1 VTGVIALAV
10 LRLALKLD
18 LGLEYDTN
26 ANRAEV
32 VSTCPTCDPPQGSP
46 LVRTTT
52 RFTLS
57 HQKGIS
63 LLRLTGGLGAKV
75 FWFGSVQDQNT
86 LVGHLALDER
96 LALGRVVDLG
106 FSVDYYDAGQLVV
119 NPAED
124 RHRDFRTGA
133 AAVRLSFVDGP
144 GDVTLSGGYRG
155 FHYKPDFQFSFQ
167 AAQANLFLA
176 TRAVA
181 GSGTRTHE
189 IGFSANYH
197 FERRWYPGVRDHL
210 FANPMYPPDHCD
222 PHGEIYPY
230 CIRPVPTGEKRKDW
244 FHEGSFDLTYVG
256 PLLVS
261 TSYAIQLNVSDSF
274 GQSLLRHIFTMRL
287 SARLFW
293 EIYGT
298 LKAQVLYN
306 NYLDPVLLNIAT
318 STTPV
323 SIEDENRNSLI
334 VDLERPI
341 GKIGLAVIARY
352 SLYTNELTTQSPVE
366 FIRHVIYLGVS
377 YKVGWTLKG
386 KNPRPSP

>member
-32 VSTCPTCDPPQGSP
+32 VRGCTVECAEPKGSP

-52 RFTLS
+52 RFNLS
-57 HQKGIS
+57 WSKGVS
-63 LLRLTGGLGAKV
+63 LLRLTAGLGAKI
-75 FWFGSVQDQNT
+75 FWFGDVQDQNT
-86 LVGHLALDER
+86 LVGHVSLDER

-106 FSVDYYDAGQLVV
+106 FAVDYYDAGQLDVFPY
-119 NPAED
+119 N
-124 RHRDFRTGA
+124 HRDFRTGSA
-133 AAVRLSFVDGP
+133 TARISFVDAP
-144 GDVTLSGGYRG
+144 GDLTLTGGYRG
-155 FHYKPDFQFSFQ
+155 FQYKPDYFFSFQ
-167 AAQANLFLA
+167 AAQANVFLA

-189 IGFSANYH
+189 VGFSANYH
-197 FERRWYPGVRDHL
+197 LERRWYAGNRDEL
-210 FANPMYPPDHCD
+210 RDDPQIVCD
-222 PHGEIYPY
+222 PGRPETG
-230 CIRPVPTGEKRKDW
+230 CITNTLERRLDW
-244 FHEGSFDLTYVG
+244 FHEGLFELNYLG

-261 TSYAIQLNVSDSF
+261 TSYAIQLNVSNSF
-274 GQSLLRHIFTMRL
+274 GQSLLRHIFTVRL

-298 LKAQVLYN
+298 VKAQVLYN
-306 NYLDPVLLNIAT
+306 NYLDPVLLNIVT
-318 STTPV
+318 STTPI
-323 SIEDENRNSLI
+323 SIEDENRNALI

-341 GKIGLAVIARY
+341 GRTGVAIQARY
-352 SLYTNELTTQSPVE
+352 SLYTNELTSNSPVE

-377 YKVGWTLKG
+377 YKVGWTVKG
-386 KNPRPSP
+386 KKTPGLP